1 MKPRKI
7 RTDIYWVGAIDWNR
21 RLVDSLTPVPE
32 GTSYN
37 AYLVH
42 GEEKTVLLD
51 TVDRRKVH
59 VLLARLEQV
68 PTIDYI
74 VHDILEVLEIAL

>member
-1 MKPRKI
+1 
-7 RTDIYWVGAIDWNR
+7 
-21 RLVDSLTPVPE
+21 LVDSLTPVPE